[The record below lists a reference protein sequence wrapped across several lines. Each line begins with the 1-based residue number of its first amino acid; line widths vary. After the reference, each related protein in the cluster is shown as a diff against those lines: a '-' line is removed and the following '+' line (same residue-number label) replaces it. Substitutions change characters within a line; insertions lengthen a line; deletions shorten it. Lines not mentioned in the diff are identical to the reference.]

1 MRIIFAGTPNN
12 AAKSLE
18 ALVNAGHNAVGALTR
33 TDAPT
38 GRSGKLTE
46 SPVAAVA
53 SSLGIPVFKA
63 NKVDQEALDWISG
76 LNAELGVIVAYGCI
90 LKPEALKIPSRGW
103 VNLHYSLLPKFP
115 GASPVQQAILEG
127 ENETGV
133 TVFMLDEGIDTG
145 PIIATQKVE
154 IFPDEKAG
162 SLMERLTEIGS
173 KILGETLDDFDARV
187 SSRVVQ
193 KASEARKVTRKINRS
208 MAKLDFSVSARD
220 VVNMVRAMNPEPVAW
235 FEIESGPVRVLE
247 ATVAS
252 EGDLPTGVAKL
263 VGSQLLVGCLEG
275 TVQLKVVQP
284 AGKKP
289 MGAADWFRGLR
300 TDSLLLS

>member
-1 MRIIFAGTPNN
+1 LRIIFAGTPDN
-12 AAKSLE
+12 AAKTLE
-18 ALVNAGHNAVGALTR
+18 ALVNAGHNVVGVLTR

-38 GRSGKLTE
+38 GRSGKVIE

-53 SSLGIPVFKA
+53 SSLGIPIFKA
-63 NKVDQEALDWISG
+63 NKVDQEALVWMSG
-76 LNAELGVIVAYGCI
+76 LNAELGVIVAYGSI
-90 LKPEALKIPSRGW
+90 LNSEALKMPTRGW

-133 TVFMLDEGIDTG
+133 TVFMLDEGVDTG
-145 PIIATQKVE
+145 PVIATQQAD
-154 IFPDEKAG
+154 IFPGESAG
-162 SLMERLTEIGS
+162 SLLERLTDIGS
-173 KILGETLDDFDARV
+173 KLLGETLDDFDGRV

-193 KASEARKVTRKINRS
+193 SRSDAIKVTRKINRS
-208 MAKLDFSVSARD
+208 MAKLDFSVSASD
-220 VVNMVRAMNPEPVAW
+220 VVNKVRAMNPEPVAW
-235 FEIESGPVRVLE
+235 FEVDSGPVRVLE

-252 EGDLPTGVAKL
+252 EGVLPVGMASL
-263 VGSQLLVGCLEG
+263 VGSQLLVGCLAG

-289 MGAADWFRGLR
+289 MSAADWFRGLR